1 MVKRLIFF
9 GIGFLISFTSFAQS
23 GFSVELTEIS
33 VPNYPAIHSGAHAEF
48 NGKWLFIG
56 GRTNGLHGFH
66 TNDGFPT
73 ENANAAIWV
82 IDINSS
88 TVNSTP
94 TASLADTLE
103 ESINSSNMQYFQDGN
118 TLYMVSGYGWKAAA
132 NRFET
137 FQTLTAVDVQGLVN
151 AVETNTD
158 ISPYFRQI
166 LDSNLAICGANLQK
180 LGNSFYLVFGHRFDG
195 TYSHNSIGN
204 FYTQTY
210 SNAVKKFNI
219 SDDGTTMSLIGFQI
233 IEDTL
238 NFHRRDYNLVPQI
251 YPDGQE
257 GFTAFSGVFQK
268 GINIPYY
275 TSIDLNSNGINHIPG
290 FNQNLSQYHNA
301 VMPLYDSAAN
311 AMHAVFFGGES
322 MYRFD
327 TVSNTL
333 ITDSLVP
340 FVKTISCVSRHA
352 DSSLVESLLPI
363 TMPGFLGSNASFIP
377 LPTIQ
382 KYANGVLKL
391 DAINGRTL
399 VGHIVGGIESPE
411 ANISATDPTL
421 SFASSRIFEV
431 YLNDIAVSAKEKT
444 IEEPALLSLYPN
456 PATDNITMEISTS
469 KPENIEVLLLN
480 SRGKIMETIFAK
492 KAFLGKEILKRNL
505 SNYNAGMYFSLL
517 KTERFSRAYRFVVR

>member
-219 SDDGTTMSLIGFQI
+219 SDDGTTMSLNGFQI

-238 NFHRRDYNLVPQI
+238 NFHRREYNLVPQI
-251 YPDGQE
+251 
-257 GFTAFSGVFQK
+257 
-268 GINIPYY
+268 
-275 TSIDLNSNGINHIPG
+275 
-290 FNQNLSQYHNA
+290 
-301 VMPLYDSAAN
+301 
-311 AMHAVFFGGES
+311 
-322 MYRFD
+322 
-327 TVSNTL
+327 
-333 ITDSLVP
+333 
-340 FVKTISCVSRHA
+340 
-352 DSSLVESLLPI
+352 
-363 TMPGFLGSNASFIP
+363 
-377 LPTIQ
+377 
-382 KYANGVLKL
+382 
-391 DAINGRTL
+391 
-399 VGHIVGGIESPE
+399 
-411 ANISATDPTL
+411 
-421 SFASSRIFEV
+421 
-431 YLNDIAVSAKEKT
+431 
-444 IEEPALLSLYPN
+444 
-456 PATDNITMEISTS
+456 
-469 KPENIEVLLLN
+469 
-480 SRGKIMETIFAK
+480 
-492 KAFLGKEILKRNL
+492 
-505 SNYNAGMYFSLL
+505 
-517 KTERFSRAYRFVVR
+517 